1 MISGFGVAEKRE
13 GDIMGFLGGFTDR
26 FVIALGVWPFASI
39 MLTLPI
45 LAFLYNRDGRL
56 RFWSVVGAYLSVLYA
71 LGLVFFTLW
80 PLPSGDSG
88 LGITYG
94 VPPQLDPFAFIGD
107 ISKDGLTAVFQIV
120 ANIAFFV
127 PLGFILRRGLHR
139 SLEASAVISFATSL
153 LIETAQ
159 LTGLFGIYPYSYRT
173 FDVDDLIWNTA
184 GALAGWAVAK
194 LIERILPQAQCVEK
208 SVQTHPGIVQR
219 AVAFLLDMTIVG
231 IVGYLSMALVSTL
244 ACLLGFDGGL
254 HTGIAGSA
262 TVLALFV
269 VFIVIEV
276 LMPWVSGGQTPGGA
290 FVRMTVEEHPRSERY
305 RLMFYGARML
315 IIVGCL
321 IMPPMIIVVGIY
333 YLAKRQ
339 MPYDAIP

>member
-1 MISGFGVAEKRE
+1 MS
-13 GDIMGFLGGFTDR
+13 FLGGFTDR
-26 FVIALGVWPFASI
+26 FMIALGVWPFASF

-94 VPPQLDPFAFIGD
+94 VPPQLDPLAFIGD
-107 ISKDGLTAVFQIV
+107 IRKDGLAAVFQIV
-120 ANIAFFV
+120 ANVAFFI
-127 PLGFILRRGLHR
+127 PLGFILKRGLRRGLA
-139 SLEASAVISFATSL
+139 ASAVISFATSL

-173 FDVDDLIWNTA
+173 FDVDDLVWNTA

-194 LIERILPQAQCVEK
+194 LVERMLPQAEDTEK
-208 SVQTHPGIVQR
+208 SVQDHPGIVQR
-219 AVAFLLDMTIVG
+219 GVAFLLDMTIVG
-231 IVGYLSMALVSTL
+231 VVGFLAMTLISTL
-244 ACLLGFDGGL
+244 AYLLGFDGGGAA
-254 HTGIAGSA
+254 GIAGSVA
-262 TVLALFV
+262 VLVTFV
-269 VFIVIEV
+269 AFLVVEV
-276 LMPWVSGGQTPGGA
+276 LVPWISGGQTPGGA
-290 FVRMTVEEHPRSERY
+290 FVRMTVEEHPRSEGY
-305 RLMFYGARML
+305 RVMFYGARML
-315 IIVGCL
+315 VIVGCL
-321 IMPPMIIVVGIY
+321 VMPLVLLIVAIY